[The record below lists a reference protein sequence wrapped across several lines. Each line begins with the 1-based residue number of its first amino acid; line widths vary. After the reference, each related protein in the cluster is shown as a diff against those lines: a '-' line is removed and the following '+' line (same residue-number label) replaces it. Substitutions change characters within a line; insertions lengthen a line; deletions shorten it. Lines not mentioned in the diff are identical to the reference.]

1 MGDVDLH
8 AGEVGEARI
17 CRDGDL
23 GVEVVGGGRGGGVCM
38 LLRCAVLCEGEVVC
52 AVCGE
57 IYNVVGGSAGVRA
70 DGSVAAG
77 SGFKF

>member
-1 MGDVDLH
+1 MGDVDLD
-8 AGEVGEARI
+8 AGKVGEPRI

-23 GVEVVGGGRGGGVCM
+23 SVEVVGGGWVGGICM
-38 LLRCAVLCEGEVVC
+38 RLDYAVLCEGEEVC
-52 AVCGE
+52 AVRGE

-77 SGFKF
+77 SGLEF